1 MKTTTFSL
9 TDITEAFSWPKTW
22 TNENVSTLSAFSLYA
37 LTAPTSGKTVHFVA
51 WQAYKNP

>member
-9 TDITEAFSWPKTW
+9 TDITDVLSWSKTW

-37 LTAPTSGKTVHFVA
+37 LTPPTSGKTVHLVA